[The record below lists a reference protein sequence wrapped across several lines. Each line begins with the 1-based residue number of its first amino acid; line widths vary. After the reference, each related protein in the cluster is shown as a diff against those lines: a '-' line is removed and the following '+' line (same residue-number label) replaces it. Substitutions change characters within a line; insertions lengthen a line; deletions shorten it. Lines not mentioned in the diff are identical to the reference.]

1 VLSFDGSEPLVLAAD
16 AALTFDLAGDTPGIV
31 TDWPRAETPWLVL
44 DRDGDGRIGDGR
56 ELFGSG
62 TQLSSGARARNGFE
76 ALAELDAD
84 GNGVVDAADPGFASL
99 ALWSDHDAD
108 RATDATE
115 LTSLGGGSRRI
126 VAIDLGYRV
135 EARCDARGN
144 CGVERATFRWEDERG
159 VHDGAV
165 VDLHLRRR

>member
-1 VLSFDGSEPLVLAAD
+1 MIEAD
-16 AALTFDLAGDTPGIV
+16 ASVTFDLAGGTAGIV
-31 TDWPRAETPWLVL
+31 TDWPRAETPWLAL
-44 DRDGDGRIGDGR
+44 DRDGDGRISDGR

-62 TQLSSGARARNGFE
+62 TRLSTGARAKHGFE

-84 GNGVVDAADPGFASL
+84 RNGVVDAADPGFASL
-99 ALWSDHDAD
+99 ALWSDLDGD
-108 RATDATE
+108 RATDEHE
-115 LTSLGGGSRRI
+115 LASLGGNPRRI

-159 VHDGAV
+159 MHDGEV
-165 VDLHLRRR
+165 IDVHLRRR